1 MKYYDYN
8 RAKKLIKKY
17 KKDRGLIIASLG
29 MAEDWHWTAE
39 DVWLNG
45 KYVVKLND
53 KTKIAV
59 INASYWATPVLK
71 LETDDNL
78 ISKIDCYYEQETN

>member
-8 RAKKLIKKY
+8 KAKELIKKY

-29 MAEDWHWTAE
+29 MAEDWYWTAE

-53 KTKIAV
+53 KTKIAG